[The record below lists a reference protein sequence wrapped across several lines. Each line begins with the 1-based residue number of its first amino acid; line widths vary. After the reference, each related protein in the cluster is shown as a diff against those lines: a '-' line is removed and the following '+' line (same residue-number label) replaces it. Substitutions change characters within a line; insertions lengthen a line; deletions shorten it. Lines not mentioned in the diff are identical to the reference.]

1 MKQSSISQ
9 IVTTQIVCGGT
20 RSPLLFIYSFYPYW
34 GYFLLRTN
42 LDMDEDLIRIK
53 PDVVKVD

>member
-9 IVTTQIVCGGT
+9 IVTTQIVCGGP
-20 RSPLLFIYSFYPYW
+20 RSPLLFIYSFYP
-34 GYFLLRTN
+34 YFLLRTN